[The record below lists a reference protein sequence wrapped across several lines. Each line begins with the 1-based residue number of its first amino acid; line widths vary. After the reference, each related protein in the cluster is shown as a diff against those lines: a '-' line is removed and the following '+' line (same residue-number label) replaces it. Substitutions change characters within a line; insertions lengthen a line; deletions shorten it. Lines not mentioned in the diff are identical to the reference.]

1 MLNLALQTTI
11 NTNKYNTFSL
21 HKIIS
26 YAFTRFYLKLQ
37 VKEQLFKPLSILNF
51 VLFIICYTSLR
62 VSKIQNSPTWF
73 EPPVGAKNRRNAF
86 LTLWKKINF
95 IQKWYNSKFVIIYKR
110 WLIFCIISLKG
121 INIIKLK
128 WKYLLL
134 NIWN

>member
-73 EPPVGAKNRRNAF
+73 EPPVGAKNGRNAF
-86 LTLWKKINF
+86 VKTHHMVKLTC
-95 IQKWYNSKFVIIYKR
+95 SG
-110 WLIFCIISLKG
+110 FCC
-121 INIIKLK
+121 INI
-128 WKYLLL
+128 
-134 NIWN
+134 NIWFDICFVKCDISSTKVS